1 MKCLIANTKCHSW
14 CFILGSGWMLKCR
27 VFENLQK
34 MWYMYLMEYYSV
46 GKRNEIRSFV
56 EMWMDPEFV
65 IQSAVS
71 QKEKQTLNI
80 NAYMWNLEKG
90 YR

>member
-1 MKCLIANTKCHSW
+1 M
-14 CFILGSGWMLKCR
+14 
-27 VFENLQK
+27 FENLQK

-71 QKEKQTLNI
+71 QKEKQILNI